1 MELSISLLEVG
12 LDRKVEFGGEIEFIL
27 QQSRVLLHDLQYTVQ
42 FAIKV
47 LTATRA
53 HAQCVLV
60 ALGMESARARLL
72 VMKLGFLRRRMM
84 DDGVGVGAAMMSPM
98 CDDVESTCLVKECR
112 ELEEVLGTSFTE
124 ILMGG
129 EMVGMKEVK
138 KIVKEVDRKLL
149 LSRCRGKGPMIASVG
164 EDGGWLRLWDEALN
178 LGERHTKGLKNL
190 SRVLSH
196 HGRGSKSCPLCDWTP
211 EEENVFEHILL
222 RHGEEL
228 GLKGMKHDE
237 VLQNLKPSDLKFVYV
252 FYKMYC
258 MF

>member
-1 MELSISLLEVG
+1 
-12 LDRKVEFGGEIEFIL
+12 
-27 QQSRVLLHDLQYTVQ
+27 
-42 FAIKV
+42 
-47 LTATRA
+47 
-53 HAQCVLV
+53 
-60 ALGMESARARLL
+60 
-72 VMKLGFLRRRMM
+72 MM
-84 DDGVGVGAAMMSPM
+84 DDGVGVGAAMMSAM

-112 ELEEVLGTSFTE
+112 ELEEVLGTSFTDE

-149 LSRCRGKGPMIASVG
+149 LSRCRGKAPMIASVG

-196 HGRGSKSCPLCDWTP
+196 HGRGSKPCPLCDWTP
-211 EEENVFEHILL
+211 EEENVFEHIIL

-237 VLQNLKPSDLKFVYV
+237 VLQNLKLSDLKFVYV